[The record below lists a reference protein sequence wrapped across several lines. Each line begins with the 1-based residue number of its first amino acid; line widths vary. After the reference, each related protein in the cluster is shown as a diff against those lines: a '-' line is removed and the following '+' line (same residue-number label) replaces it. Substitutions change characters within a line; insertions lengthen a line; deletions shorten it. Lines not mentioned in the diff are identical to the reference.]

1 MLVTRT
7 PTRLAAALA
16 IVLLVSAAC
25 ANDDPGPA
33 ASDAGTTGTTA
44 ADVTGPTAAT
54 GTTGDDA
61 GGYGDAGSG
70 YGKGSGDDSD
80 GGSAS
85 KVDVQANNFA
95 FDPAELEFE
104 AGEDILVKNGNA
116 NTPHT
121 FTVDGTDVEVEL
133 DPLEEAELTLDLDPG
148 TYGFRCEFHPQMTGT
163 LTIV

>member
-25 ANDDPGPA
+25 ANDDDQEPA
-33 ASDAGTTGTTA
+33 AADTGSTTGATA
-44 ADVTGPTAAT
+44 TGATPTGPTA
-54 GTTGDDA
+54 TTGGMDDDGTA
-61 GGYGDAGSG
+61 GYGDAGG
-70 YGKGSGDDSD
+70 GGD
-80 GGSAS
+80 GGGGS
-85 KVDVQANNFA
+85 KVDVQANNFS

-148 TYGFRCEFHPQMTGT
+148 TYGFHCEFHPQMTGT